1 MRDEI
6 IPFLPA
12 SKSSSIDR
20 SSSAWVYYPKRFL
33 QHQGA
38 GSEQYRDSF
47 AEQPHIPKHP
57 STREKSN
64 DEELKENPDV
74 TFDAGHA
81 LFQELFF
88 FCRVKNV
95 GDISGTENIYVETV
109 VDRDSGVAFAKL
121 YSARSAMNGLDILE
135 SRVIPFF
142 ERHGIAIKE
151 IHTRRTNEYCGF
163 PPRHPFETFLA
174 ASHIE
179 HLLMDHSSQPYNLL
193 CEQFYHFLLKE
204 FFPPA
209 LRKHFQLSLDEMQ
222 KDLDSFVDAY
232 NAMQMKRNG
241 NLRAATSQP

>member
-1 MRDEI
+1 MRNLLKRREI
-6 IPFLPA
+6 A
-12 SKSSSIDR
+12 SEAPLSHSRVKGA
-20 SSSAWVYYPKRFL
+20 SAF
-33 QHQGA
+33 
-38 GSEQYRDSF
+38 GSEGNLTM
-47 AEQPHIPKHP
+47 PHELIPQAPTGEKNKFEGDKNNDGSGPHP
-57 STREKSN
+57 ERS
-64 DEELKENPDV
+64 
-74 TFDAGHA
+74 

-121 YSARSAMNGLDILE
+121 YSARSAMNGVDILE

-174 ASHIE
+174 AFHIE

-232 NAMQMKRNG
+232 NGMQMKRNG
-241 NLRAATSQP
+241 NLQAVTSQP